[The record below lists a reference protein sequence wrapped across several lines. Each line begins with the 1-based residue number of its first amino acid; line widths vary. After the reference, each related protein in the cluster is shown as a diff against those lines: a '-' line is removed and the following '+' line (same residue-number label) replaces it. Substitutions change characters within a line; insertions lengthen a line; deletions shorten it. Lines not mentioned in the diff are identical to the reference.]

1 MKSILWTP
9 LAEADLTEIDDY
21 WLSVDPDIADRIAE
35 RIRSAAEF
43 LRSVPQGGSLIE
55 DSDARRWRAGNSPYV
70 LIYRPHE
77 DTVEIL
83 RVYHDRRDRRAL

>member
-1 MKSILWTP
+1 MRSILWTP

-21 WLSVDPDIADRIAE
+21 WWTVDPDIADRIAE

-55 DSDARRWRAGNSPYV
+55 DSDARKWRAGNSPYI
-70 LIYRPHE
+70 LIYRLR
-77 DTVEIL
+77 DAAVEIL
-83 RVYHDRRDRRAL
+83 RVYHDRQDRRL